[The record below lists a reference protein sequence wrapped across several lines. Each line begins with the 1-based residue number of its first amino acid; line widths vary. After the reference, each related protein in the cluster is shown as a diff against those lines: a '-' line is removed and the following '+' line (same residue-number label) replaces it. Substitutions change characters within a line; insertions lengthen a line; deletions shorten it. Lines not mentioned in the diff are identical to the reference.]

1 MRAFIGIRLDEA
13 IDSISLIIKDL
24 KLKDKYANYTS
35 LKNIHITLEFL
46 GEIDKDDIPIIEE
59 IFSTISRKS
68 FEILLDGVTKLRD
81 MIIIR
86 VSENEELIALQA
98 DLKKTLKNNNITTQD
113 REYFPHVTLARK
125 SSLRVDLDYRKR
137 VKINEIILFSSK
149 RINDNLVHT
158 PILTKKLI

>member
-68 FEILLDGVTKLRD
+68 FEILLDGITKLRD

-86 VSENEELIALQA
+86 ISEKEELMVLQA
-98 DLKKTLKNNNITTQD
+98 DLKKALKKNNIPIQD
-113 REYFPHVTLARK
+113 RVYFPHVTLARK

-137 VKINEIILFSSK
+137 VKIKEIILFSSR
-149 RINDNLVHT
+149 RINDNLVYT